1 MDVLAKVKDLRGIN
15 FGVSETRFEA
25 VWEKFG
31 GKTVL
36 IPHCELRVDIV
47 RKYKNSF
54 DWIEHVLQTKTTNK
68 GLCLMVYPVVGDSGE
83 MTIKPG
89 LDGARNMLDLAMF
102 GYNVRNMIKK
112 YA

>member
-1 MDVLAKVKDLRGIN
+1 MKGIN
-15 FGVSETRFEA
+15 FGVSETNFEP

-36 IPHCELRVDIV
+36 IPHCELNLDIV
-47 RKYKNSF
+47 RKYKNTF
-54 DWIEHVLQTKTTNK
+54 EWIEHVLKTKTHNR
-68 GLCLMVYPVVGDSGE
+68 GLCLMVYPVIDESGQ

-89 LDGARNMLDLAMF
+89 IKGGPNMLDLALF
-102 GYNVRNMIKK
+102 GHRIRKMIST